1 MNARGSA
8 RGTQTLPG
16 VDPHADFAPERRI
29 DARREIEGARRAANH
44 TDLVDMLCLF
54 AVDAVFFSWQ
64 AAHIPG
70 LDRRQ
75 SLYVLLVLHLA
86 VAIHVI
92 VRRKLPEWR
101 ARRIAATW
109 EKTEQARYRK

>member
-1 MNARGSA
+1 MSA
-8 RGTQTLPG
+8 RGAARGPQTLPG
-16 VDPHADFAPERRI
+16 VDPDADFRPARKI
-29 DARREIEGARRAANH
+29 DAKREIDGARRAANH
-44 TDLVDMLCLF
+44 TDLVDLLCLF
-54 AVDAVFFSWQ
+54 AVDAVFFAWQ

-75 SLYVLLVLHLA
+75 SMYVLLVLHLV

-92 VRRKLPEWR
+92 IRRKLPEWR

-109 EKTEQARYRK
+109 EKQEQARYRK